1 MKSIKTPLRYPGGK
15 SRAVTKMDPYFPD
28 LRNYNEFREPF
39 LGGGSVAI
47 HITKKYPKLTIWV
60 NDLYEPLVNFWS
72 ELRDHPDDLYS
83 LLLDIKKKHP
93 DPDPEEVKQEKV
105 KKVENEDYKSA
116 LVYPAKELFYKS
128 IEIANGNESSR
139 LEKSA
144 AFYVANKCSFSGLTS
159 SASFSQQASISN
171 FSVRGIEKLPE
182 YGKLIENWRIT
193 NYSYDYLMDGNRNV
207 FMYLDPPYDIKDNL
221 YGNKGSMHKGFD
233 HDKFAAD
240 CDNNDMDQ
248 LISYN
253 SDQLVKDR
261 FKNWNAAEFDLTYT
275 MRSVG
280 EYMRDQKQRKELLLF
295 NYNKNPKIQSNF
307 NGCYNYNKLK
317 SEGLV
322 DDL

>member
-1 MKSIKTPLRYPGGK
+1 MKSIKTCLRYPGGK

-28 LRNYNEFREPF
+28 LRYYNEFREPF

-47 HITKKYPKLTIWV
+47 YITKKYPDLTIWV
-60 NDLYEPLVNFWS
+60 NDLYEPLVNFWQQ
-72 ELRDHPDDLYS
+72 LQMFGTDLKNALADLKS
-83 LLLDIKKKHP
+83 SHN
-93 DPDPEEVKQEKV
+93 DPVSAKTLFLSSKV
-105 KKVENEDYKSA
+105 KINDISVNNFDRA
-116 LVYPAKELFYKS
+116 V
-128 IEIANGNESSR
+128 
-139 LEKSA
+139 
-144 AFYVANKCSFSGLTS
+144 AFYIVNKCSFSGLTES
-159 SASFSQQASISN
+159 SSFSPQASNSN
-171 FSVRGIEKLPE
+171 FSMRGIEKLPD
-182 YGKLIENWRIT
+182 YSQLISKWRIS
-193 NYSYDYLMDGNRNV
+193 NFSYDYLMDGNRNV

-233 HDKFAAD
+233 HDKFAID

-261 FKNWNAAEFDLTYT
+261 FKNWTAAEFDLTYT

-322 DDL
+322 DD